1 MKLDSYARF
10 LKSDLYKQK
19 VMDEM
24 EGKHLQEEEDRK
36 NANVEKKKVGP
47 CPFTCKLPCLKWANF
62 DEICNT
68 R

>member
-1 MKLDSYARF
+1 
-10 LKSDLYKQK
+10 
-19 VMDEM
+19 M